1 MSRNIVQVDP
11 DKFPWLDLRRYT
23 FSMGTEKD
31 GLVYVSGQ
39 TASVYDTEE
48 GRVRCKGDIVEQAK
62 VAWEKIGVV
71 LEAAGLSYDNIV
83 RTVDYI
89 APAGL
94 PKFRH
99 TGAVQEQFMGKS
111 PVASTSVLVHSLLR
125 PDALIEVNAIAA
137 KGNKEAIIPPGP
149 EFERFKQLT
158 YVPAVRV
165 ENKLWLTGLIEPEPD
180 DTVGQA
186 ARCYERMDK
195 ALSAAG
201 ASFQDVIHTM
211 NYIDPQARVHYA
223 DTRKERERRFKGTY
237 PASSGVIFHGMLSP
251 PRAPGGR
258 GHRGDGYAPRADHP
272 SRMGGG
278 LPRHDRSAGAEKR
291 QPGLHL
297 RAGIHRSSDGGKCR
311 AQVRPGGAGP
321 ARLQE
326 RGGDLR
332 HRWHRYRRHHVYAG
346 MHTADSPERRARSG
360 SGLGMPT
367 VSGHTA
373 PLATGRQ
380 FPRLSSLAHRTI
392 PCPFP

>member
-111 PVASTSVLVHSLLR
+111 PVASTGVLVHSLLR

-195 ALSAAG
+195 VLSAAG

-237 PASSGVIFHGMLSP
+237 PASRWRHLPRDALPPTGAWRSRP
-251 PRAPGGR
+251 PR
-258 GHRGDGYAPRADHP
+258 
-272 SRMGGG
+272 
-278 LPRHDRSAGAEKR
+278 
-291 QPGLHL
+291 
-297 RAGIHRSSDGGKCR
+297 
-311 AQVRPGGAGP
+311 
-321 ARLQE
+321 
-326 RGGDLR
+326 
-332 HRWHRYRRHHVYAG
+332 
-346 MHTADSPERRARSG
+346 
-360 SGLGMPT
+360 
-367 VSGHTA
+367 
-373 PLATGRQ
+373 
-380 FPRLSSLAHRTI
+380 
-392 PCPFP
+392 